1 MNTSPRPGRRVALL
15 FLSLVAVL
23 TVLTSAGSARAID
36 PGPGG
41 WYFTGSGTRVK
52 KIAFVGVKVYTI
64 RHDMKALPPAK
75 SKQAVLEMDTD
86 KRFTLQM
93 QRDVDAEKIRN
104 AFNEAYD
111 KNAGQYPASAGDRAT
126 FLNVLNTELKEGQ
139 IITFQ
144 YSADKK
150 ATTLTAPG
158 GASATVNGIGFMKA
172 TWSIWFGNAEQPDLG
187 DAMISKL

>member
-1 MNTSPRPGRRVALL
+1 MNTFTRLRASRLVAVL
-15 FLSLVAVL
+15 LSLVALL
-23 TVLTSAGSARAID
+23 TVAGSALALD

-41 WYFTGSGTRVK
+41 WYLTGSGTRVK

-111 KNAGQYPASAGDRAT
+111 KNAGQYPASAADRNT
-126 FLNVLNTELKEGQ
+126 FLNVLNTELKENQ
-139 IITFQ
+139 LITFQ
-144 YSADKK
+144 YNADRK

-187 DAMISKL
+187 DALISKL